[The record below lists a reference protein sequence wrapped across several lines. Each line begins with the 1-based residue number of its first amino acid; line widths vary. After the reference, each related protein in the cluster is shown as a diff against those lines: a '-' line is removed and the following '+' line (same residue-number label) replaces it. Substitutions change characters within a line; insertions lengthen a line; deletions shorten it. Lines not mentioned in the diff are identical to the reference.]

1 MWYSARASGPVTTL
15 KMRSWRIMLTP
26 YTVPV
31 ICSVLGVTDCNE
43 GGRPRQP
50 VKERPPNWT
59 KSRTFKL
66 MVVLD
71 LQRAPT
77 TESQPR
83 PLSTAPLTPYVP
95 P

>member
-50 VKERPPNWT
+50 VKERPPKKT
-59 KSRTFKL
+59 RTL
-66 MVVLD
+66 VAAGAVQTLSGRPVV
-71 LQRAPT
+71 
-77 TESQPR
+77 
-83 PLSTAPLTPYVP
+83 TAA
-95 P
+95 